1 MISLLKLVITLL
13 IIRRDSIIFGRQMV
27 GDDILKQEA
36 FQLLLATPP
45 PQIAPVL
52 LSDLEKVVRTM
63 DRGYYAL
70 P

>member
-1 MISLLKLVITLL
+1 MAE
-13 IIRRDSIIFGRQMV
+13 G
-27 GDDILKQEA
+27 E
-36 FQLLLATPP
+36 LLLATPP

-52 LSDLEKVVRTM
+52 LSDLEKAVRAM